1 MAEQR
6 VGNKIQ
12 KWDEISGTATETV
25 DVSVQLPDSG
35 KPSPIRSLEDQI
47 EQNDNMLDG
56 IVNNLPEETIAEKEA
71 RTSVYTK
78 LKDFRPEIDERPRKP
93 LFPELVR

>member
-25 DVSVQLPDSG
+25 DVSKGDAVIKLVDNTKRFVLSNPSG
-35 KPSPIRSLEDQI
+35 YVSINKVISSVHIQI
-47 EQNDNMLDG
+47 SDETTAREIHKLTKKIQN
-56 IVNNLPEETIAEKEA
+56 
-71 RTSVYTK
+71 
-78 LKDFRPEIDERPRKP
+78 EIYSDY
-93 LFPELVR
+93 